1 MLAGQGCSTSCGAAE
16 PRPCRIRYPALPP
29 PPCQVMFMNP
39 WSLIVLAVLALL
51 WGYAYMVRTTPLVL
65 GGRELRC
72 AAALHLAAA
81 AAVPLVLCCWVAVAA
96 MRSALDMSAALL
108 ACREL

>member
-1 MLAGQGCSTSCGAAE
+1 MGAEE
-16 PRPCRIRYPALPP
+16 PLSVLLHPTPVFPP

-51 WGYAYMVRTTPLVL
+51 WGYAYVVRTTPLVM

-72 AAALHLAAA
+72 AAALHLTAAA
-81 AAVPLVLCCWVAVAA
+81 AALLCSRCC
-96 MRSALDMSAALL
+96 SL
-108 ACREL
+108 